1 MSQKTS
7 RKTVSSFCRC
17 VGEEGETLR
26 KGGWGVAD
34 CLEKRTRRR
43 LNVTALVAPRRRNNG
58 DSWPW
63 RRNVKEKR
71 GRGRKPFHTVCH
83 TSLSHQF
90 VIPVCHTSLSHQ
102 FVVPV
107 GHTSLS
113 AIAQSGLESKLGRT
127 LTGSGMNDVVMRPR

>member
-1 MSQKTS
+1 MRDKHTTRNKGTMSQKTS

-83 TSLSHQF
+83 TSLSYQF
-90 VIPVCHTSLSHQ
+90 VTPVCRTSWSHQ
-102 FVVPV
+102 FVSNSTV
-107 GHTSLS
+107 
-113 AIAQSGLESKLGRT
+113 RT
-127 LTGSGMNDVVMRPR
+127 GEQIGTDFNWFRNE